1 MSRLEGETTMHRTAK
16 AAAASVSLAVA
27 ASVIG
32 AASTGTAAAQRTVP
46 FANNIPVAPELPV
59 MPLPDHPLQYHTAE
73 GMDIRVVVVARG
85 IEHPWSLA
93 FLPNDVMLVTQT
105 HGGMRAIRGGVLD
118 PEPVPG
124 VPEVKPLRRSGL
136 LDLALHPKFADNRF
150 LYFTYHKPMPGDKG
164 SLALARAR
172 WDGKALVGTEDIFV
186 TEPDSGS
193 ISRIAFGRDGMLYM
207 TTPGGDNTK
216 PQDGMAHAG
225 KVLRLR
231 DDGTVPPDNPFV
243 GKVGFRPEI
252 YTLGHRG
259 TIGLAVHPV
268 TGELWQSEN
277 GPNGGDEINVLEP
290 GGNYGWPIVSLG
302 RTYQGPWHS
311 RTFQKEGFI
320 DPVVYWTPAIAVSG
334 LLFYTGDKLP
344 QWKGDVFVGSLRT
357 GEIIGTGHLER
368 ILFNEK
374 MEELRR
380 ETLLREWG
388 HRFRDVRQ
396 GPDGLIYALVDD
408 DDGAVIRIEPT
419 S

>member
-1 MSRLEGETTMHRTAK
+1 
-16 AAAASVSLAVA
+16 
-27 ASVIG
+27 
-32 AASTGTAAAQRTVP
+32 
-46 FANNIPVAPELPV
+46 

-93 FLPNDVMLVTQT
+93 FLPDDVMLVTQT
-105 HGGMRAIRGGVLD
+105 HGGMRVIRKGVLD
-118 PEPVPG
+118 PDPVPG
-124 VPEVKPLRRSGL
+124 LPEVKPLRRSGM
-136 LDLALHPKFADNRF
+136 LDVALHPKFADNR
-150 LYFTYHKPMPGDKG
+150 LVYFTYHKPMPDDKG

-172 WDGKALVGTEDIFV
+172 WDGKALVGTKDIFV
-186 TEPDSGS
+186 TEPDSGT
-193 ISRIAFGRDGMLYM
+193 ISRIVFGSDGMLYM
-207 TTPGGDNTK
+207 TTPGGDNAK

-225 KVLRLR
+225 KVFRLR

-243 GKVGFRPEI
+243 GKAGYRPEV

-268 TGELWQSEN
+268 TGEIWQSEN
-277 GPNGGDEINVLEP
+277 GPNGGDEINVLRP
-290 GGNYGWPIVSLG
+290 GGNYGWPVVSLG
-302 RTYQGPWHS
+302 RTYQGRWHS

-380 ETLLREWG
+380 EALLRDWG
-388 HRFRDVRQ
+388 HRVRDVRQ
-396 GPDGLIYALVDD
+396 GPDGLIYALLDD
-408 DDGAVIRIEPT
+408 DDGAVIRIEPA